1 MRMLSITAAG
11 AVVALSLGLL
21 SAAAPGRAG
30 AGDASA
36 LARDLD
42 SILGDARLAGAR
54 AGLVVR
60 NADTG
65 ALLYTR
71 DSASR
76 EQPASN
82 GKLLTSTAA
91 LEVLGPDYRFNTT
104 VAADGA
110 QRGGVLDGDLYLRG
124 TGDPT
129 MLAADYADLA
139 GKVAASGVREVR
151 GDLVADDTWF
161 DAVRLAPGWAWD
173 DEPYYYDAQ
182 VSALTVSPDTDYDAG
197 SIIVRVT
204 PGAAAG
210 PATVTLDPPSDVI
223 RVDNRAVT
231 GSPGSAST
239 VTVDRDHGA
248 NVVRVTGSIPAGAAP
263 DTEYLAVWNPTAFV
277 ASLFRRALAEHGVRV
292 VGGTGY
298 RATPAGA
305 RTLARRDSM
314 PLSQLLV
321 PFLKLSNNIHAETL
335 VKAAGQKV
343 SGQGSWDA
351 GTQALA
357 NALAG
362 LGVKPSAVRML
373 DGSGL
378 SRMDQV
384 APDDL
389 VALLV
394 AARAKPWFATWYAAL
409 PIAGKPDRLVGGT
422 LRNRMRGTPA
432 EGNLHGKTGSYTGV
446 SALSGYVTAADGEH
460 LVFSLMENNALVSA
474 SGLRSLEDAV
484 AVRLAGYRGQDDQ
497 PQPHTVFAPRAERA
511 ATRGADLECTW
522 ARTC

>member
-1 MRMLSITAAG
+1 MRMLSLTAAG

-21 SAAAPGRAG
+21 AAAAPGRAG
-30 AGDASA
+30 AGDATA

-42 SILGDARLAGAR
+42 SILGDARLQGAR

-65 ALLYTR
+65 ALLYSR

-76 EQPASN
+76 EQPASD
-82 GKLLTSTAA
+82 GKLLTSAA
-91 LEVLGPDYRFNTT
+91 AMDVLGPDYRFSTT
-104 VAADGA
+104 VATAGER
-110 QRGGVLDGDLYLRG
+110 RGPVLDGDLYLRG

-139 GKVAASGVREVR
+139 GQVAASGVREVR
-151 GDLVADDTWF
+151 GALVADDTWF

-182 VSALTVSPDTDYDAG
+182 ISALTMSPDTDYDAG
-197 SIIVRVT
+197 SVIVRVA
-204 PGAAAG
+204 PGAAGG
-210 PATVTLDPPSDVI
+210 PATVAVDPPSDIV
-223 RVDNRAVT
+223 RVDNGAVT
-231 GSPGSAST
+231 GPPGSAST

-248 NVVRVTGSIPAGAAP
+248 NVVRVTGSIPAGGAP
-263 DTEYLAVWNPTAFV
+263 DNEYMAVWNPTAFA
-277 ASLFRRALAEHGVRV
+277 ASVFRRALADHGVRV
-292 VGGTGY
+292 LGGTDY

-305 RTLARRDSM
+305 STVARRDSM
-314 PLSQLLV
+314 PLSRLLV

-335 VKAAGQKV
+335 VKAAGRKV

-351 GTQALA
+351 GTQALSA
-357 NALAG
+357 ALG
-362 LGVKPSAVRML
+362 RLGVDPAKLSMV

-394 AARAKPWFATWYAAL
+394 AARGRPWFSAWYDAL
-409 PIAGKPDRLVGGT
+409 PIAGESDRMVGGT
-422 LRNRMRGTPA
+422 LRDRMRGTPA
-432 EGNLHGKTGSYTGV
+432 EGNVHAKTGSYTGV

-460 LVFSLMENNALVSA
+460 LVFSLVENNALVSA
-474 SGLRSLEDAV
+474 DLRPVEDAV
-484 AVRLAGYRGQDDQ
+484 AVRLAGYRGPADQ
-497 PQPHTVFAPRAERA
+497 RQPRAVPAPGAARPASRA
-511 ATRGADLECTW
+511 ADLECTW
-522 ARTC
+522 AGTC